1 MQPNLKK
8 GHRLE
13 LSICFYSNCIE
24 LVVQKPSAIFFK
36 LIIATTFLNY
46 SCVVWDRKAKF
57 AEEFAVLVTLQS
69 TAMDWARNVRLTNS
83 SEVDPNVT
91 SSQEVSDIVS
101 SANAFPKGNS
111 ATGYNYSKTKKHP
124 KIRSKTTVLCW
135 INNWS
140 VFQLACFENDRKFET
155 FISDW
160 IFKTIW

>member
-1 MQPNLKK
+1 MFRANVQGLVYMQPNLKK

-24 LVVQKPSAIFFK
+24 LVVQKPSQSFFK
-36 LIIATTFLNY
+36 LIIAITFLNY

-111 ATGYNYSKTKKHP
+111 ATGYELTIQRQKN
-124 KIRSKTTVLCW
+124 IQRSDQKQQFYAEL
-135 INNWS
+135 
-140 VFQLACFENDRKFET
+140 
-155 FISDW
+155 
-160 IFKTIW
+160 TIEAFFS